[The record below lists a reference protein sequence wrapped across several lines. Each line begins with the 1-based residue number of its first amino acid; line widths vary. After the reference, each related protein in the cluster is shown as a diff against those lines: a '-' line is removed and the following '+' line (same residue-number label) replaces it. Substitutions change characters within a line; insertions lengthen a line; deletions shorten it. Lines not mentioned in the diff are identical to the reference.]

1 MAKRVTTDD
10 ILIFNKI
17 YYKTKNYTQVARETG
32 FSASTVKKYIDK
44 NWKPVA
50 TENIIK
56 FELKQIPEFDG
67 SIFKN
72 VDNYGELCVLT
83 EQEKEEMKELW
94 RELAV

>member
-50 TENIIK
+50 AENIIK

-67 SIFKN
+67 SVFKN
-72 VDNYGELCVLT
+72 IDNYGELCVLT

>member
-17 YYKTKNYTQVARETG
+17 YYKTKNYAQVARETG

-50 TENIIK
+50 AENIIK

>member
-67 SIFKN
+67 SVFKN
-72 VDNYGELCVLT
+72 IDNYGELCVLT

>member
-50 TENIIK
+50 AENVIK

-72 VDNYGELCVLT
+72 INNYGELCVLT
-83 EQEKEEMKELW
+83 DQEKEEMKELW